1 MISLKSE
8 KIAIHKK
15 VNMTQ
20 IPNRDL
26 ALPYFLPYFA
36 YVGIAS
42 LFGDRISMELNYLLR
57 ILIVTPLIWWAWKW
71 FVPLSTAGQ
80 RVMSVVWGIAVGLVG
95 FALWCLLLAPFIDS
109 LQGDAWR
116 PQGFVLRL
124 FAAGLLVP
132 VFEEMAIRGYVFR
145 VAFQWDHARK
155 NKTRDPLVAALDDSS
170 IFDVKS
176 GAWTWPAVLISSLA
190 FTLGHTSPEWVA
202 AFAYSL
208 LISWLWVKRGD
219 LLSCIVAHGTTN
231 LILAV
236 FVFITGQWW
245 FW

>member
-1 MISLKSE
+1 
-8 KIAIHKK
+8 
-15 VNMTQ
+15 MTQ

-26 ALPYFLPYFA
+26 VLPYFLPYFA

-42 LFGDRISMELNYLLR
+42 LFGSRISMELNYLLR
-57 ILIVTPLIWWAWKW
+57 ILVVTPLIAWAWKW
-71 FVPLSTAGQ
+71 FMPLSFPEK
-80 RVMSVVWGIAVGLVG
+80 RVMSVLWGMAVGLAG
-95 FALWCLLLAPFIDS
+95 FLLWCMLLVPFIDS
-109 LQGDAWR
+109 FEGDAWKI
-116 PQGFVLRL
+116 QGFLLRL

-145 VAFQWDHARK
+145 VALQWDQARR
-155 NKTRDPLVAALDDSS
+155 NKSPEPLLIALDESS
-170 IFDVKS
+170 LLDVKS
-176 GAWTWPAVLISSLA
+176 GAWTWPAVFISSLA
-190 FTLGHTSPEWVA
+190 FTLGHTSSEWVA

-231 LILAV
+231 LILAI
-236 FVFITGQWW
+236 FVFMTGQWG